1 MVDRYRVRRPDTSA
15 GAPPGP
21 AGAAPSAA
29 ASTDDGLF
37 DPPETSIVADD
48 AAPDG
53 DPTLDQIRREG
64 LTGRQLRLARR
75 MAQMHGLAA
84 TSDHDAVRQLRAA
97 GIDPFDRSAVLDVVQ
112 PEPAAVPS
120 TAAPSATAPS
130 ATAHP
135 ASSSAPSTALAT
147 RGEPRLPAPVQPI
160 RVPSTDMR
168 AAEAQAGEIARIQAD
183 LSRRRQ
189 RKSLLLLARLA
200 VFVGLPTL
208 LMGWYFYV
216 IATPLY
222 EAKSAFII
230 QSADNAVTAGGM
242 GGLGGLGGM
251 MERNDDSLNV
261 QAFLQSRDA
270 MDRLDADIGF
280 KAIFQNPAIDP
291 LQRLAPDA
299 SDEDAFRAYT
309 RTVSIAYD
317 PTERIVRMTV
327 RTPDPQTSVQISNAL
342 IGYAEERIDDI
353 SRRMREQQM
362 TDATQSHQNAQ
373 AEMASAQARVVE
385 LQQKFDVLSSEAEV
399 GLITGQIGQL
409 ETQLSADRLSLAQM
423 ELNESP
429 NEARM
434 EPVRQRIA
442 AIEAEI
448 ATLRQRMTQGGPG
461 GVSLAEV
468 QSALLMAQADVQTRQ
483 LMLAST
489 LQQLETARIE
499 ANRQVRYLSLSV
511 RPVAQDEA
519 AWPRAFENT
528 MVAGLIFAGIYLM
541 IAMTAA
547 ILREQVSA

>member
-1 MVDRYRVRRPDTSA
+1 
-15 GAPPGP
+15 
-21 AGAAPSAA
+21 
-29 ASTDDGLF
+29 
-37 DPPETSIVADD
+37 
-48 AAPDG
+48 
-53 DPTLDQIRREG
+53 
-64 LTGRQLRLARR
+64 
-75 MAQMHGLAA
+75 
-84 TSDHDAVRQLRAA
+84 
-97 GIDPFDRSAVLDVVQ
+97 
-112 PEPAAVPS
+112 
-120 TAAPSATAPS
+120 
-130 ATAHP
+130 
-135 ASSSAPSTALAT
+135 
-147 RGEPRLPAPVQPI
+147 
-160 RVPSTDMR
+160 
-168 AAEAQAGEIARIQAD
+168 
-183 LSRRRQ
+183 
-189 RKSLLLLARLA
+189 
-200 VFVGLPTL
+200 
-208 LMGWYFYV
+208 
-216 IATPLY
+216 
-222 EAKSAFII
+222 
-230 QSADNAVTAGGM
+230 
-242 GGLGGLGGM
+242 

>member
-1 MVDRYRVRRPDTSA
+1 MTTRITVDRYRLRRPD
-15 GAPPGP
+15 APAP
-21 AGAAPSAA
+21 AAPAATSPGDEALLDPPDTGLLPEAA
-29 ASTDDGLF
+29 A
-37 DPPETSIVADD
+37 A
-48 AAPDG
+48 DG
-53 DPTLDQIRREG
+53 DPAIDRIRREG

-75 MAQMHGLAA
+75 LAQLHGLAA
-84 TSDHDAVRQLRAA
+84 TSDHDAVRLLRAA
-97 GIDPFDRSAVLDVVQ
+97 GIDPFDRAAVLDTVA
-112 PEPAAVPS
+112 PE
-120 TAAPSATAPS
+120 TAA
-130 ATAHP
+130 
-135 ASSSAPSTALAT
+135 STALAH
-147 RGEPRLPAPVQPI
+147 RPAPQVPATPPPV
-160 RVPSTDMR
+160 RVASAQSR
-168 AAEAQAGEIARIQAD
+168 AAETQAGEIARIQAD
-183 LSRRRQ
+183 LARRRQ
-189 RKSLLLLARLA
+189 RKSLLLMARLA

-208 LMGWYFYV
+208 LMGWYFHV
-216 IATPLY
+216 VATPLY

-270 MDRLDADIGF
+270 MDRLDADMGF
-280 KAIFQNPAIDP
+280 KAVFQDPAIDP

-299 SDEDAFRAYT
+299 SDEDAFRTYS
-309 RTVSIAYD
+309 RSVSIAYD
-317 PTERIVRMTV
+317 PTERIVKMTV
-327 RTPDPQTSVQISNAL
+327 RTPDPQTSVRISNAL
-342 IGYAEERIDDI
+342 IGYAEERIDEI

-362 TDATQSHQNAQ
+362 TDAMQSHANAK
-373 AEMASAQARVVE
+373 AEMAAAQGRVVA

-429 NEARM
+429 NAARM
-434 EPVRQRIA
+434 APIRQRIA

-448 ATLRQRMTQGGPG
+448 ATLRQRMTQGGPD

-547 ILREQVSA
+547 ILREQVTA

>member
-1 MVDRYRVRRPDTSA
+1 MTGRITVDRYRLRRP
-15 GAPPGP
+15 GAPPDAP
-21 AGAAPSAA
+21 ADARADAPAATPPRAAARALAAPPA
-29 ASTDDGLF
+29 DDVLL
-37 DPPETSIVADD
+37 DPPDTGLLPDAEADD
-48 AAPDG
+48 PG
-53 DPTLDQIRREG
+53 LDQIRREG

-75 MAQMHGLAA
+75 MAQMYGLPA
-84 TSDHDAVRQLRAA
+84 TSDHDAVRRLRAA
-97 GIDPFDRSAVLDVVQ
+97 GVDPFDRSALLDAVE
-112 PEPAAVPS
+112 PEAAPTTAPAA
-120 TAAPSATAPS
+120 TT
-130 ATAHP
+130 
-135 ASSSAPSTALAT
+135 STALA
-147 RGEPRLPAPVQPI
+147 RRAEPRLPAPAAPI
-160 RVPSTDMR
+160 RVPATDVR

-183 LSRRRQ
+183 LARRRQ

-208 LMGWYFYV
+208 MMGWYFYV
-216 IATPLY
+216 VATPLY

-230 QSADNAVTAGGM
+230 QSADNAVTAGGI

-270 MDRLDADIGF
+270 MDRLETDMGF
-280 KAIFQNPAIDP
+280 RAIFQDPAIDP
-291 LQRLAPDA
+291 VQRLAPDA
-299 SDEDAFRAYT
+299 SDEEAFRTYS
-309 RTVSIAYD
+309 RSVSIAYD
-317 PTERIVRMTV
+317 PTERIVKMTV
-327 RTPDPQTSVQISNAL
+327 RTPDPQTSVAISNAL
-342 IGYAEERIDDI
+342 IGYAEERIDEI

-362 TDATQSHQNAQ
+362 DDATQSYENAQ
-373 AEMASAQARVVE
+373 GEMAAAQARVVA

-409 ETQLSADRLSLAQM
+409 ESQLSTDRLSLAQM
-423 ELNESP
+423 ELNERP

-434 EPVRQRIA
+434 EPIRQRIA
-442 AIEAEI
+442 ALEAEI
-448 ATLRQRMTQGGPG
+448 AALRSRMTEGGPD
-461 GVSLAEV
+461 GVSLAEA
-468 QSALLMAQADVQTRQ
+468 QSALLMAQGDVQTRQ
-483 LMLAST
+483 MMLAST